1 MVRMSEEE
9 LANAMP
15 YEAEQ
20 HIPFDV
26 YDVNT
31 DFQILSATDAN
42 PSRMGRWR
50 CCWPPPRRVARM
62 S

>member
-31 DFQILSATDAN
+31 DFQILSATMRTRAKV
-42 PSRMGRWR
+42 GRWR
-50 CCWPPPRRVARM
+50 CCWPPPRRSRG
-62 S
+62 